1 MNPKNETPSGGVQI
15 ISRAKLVLLLTAA
28 LESRSYRFA
37 RQAAVSWLAI
47 FPGDLTVQWAL
58 ARAWMGEGRLD
69 LAVPI
74 LEKLAVQD
82 PEDVQVQLAL
92 AEAYR
97 ANKPEWA
104 QEAGYQAAV
113 LGWDSKAGGE
123 LPEAY
128 MQLRAVRQLILAGEY
143 SQAEAGVYAVL
154 GKMPASALAA
164 ILHLRIAM
172 QTQDVAAKRQLAQ
185 LYHTRWPDTLVFT
198 LALADADLRAGQEAA
213 AVQLLHQAV
222 SNDPAAQIPVR
233 LWGETFRYRPLWPM
247 RLEMAFDLPVPVD
260 VSARLG
266 GNNLATG
273 DGMAVETAL
282 ETAETAGT
290 SEETL
295 AAEPSA
301 QEGSAHVAESET
313 LTAEAGEASEV
324 PEAEFEVPPATLE
337 ETLEAF
343 VQSLENAESGS
354 ESAVEAKEEVPAPP
368 VSEAKSSPAVSEGVQ
383 EVAEALEHLA
393 DRLQQTETLR
403 ADGRYPVYVVFSTHT
418 GLEKKYGL
426 QTAEIIE
433 REMQHL
439 ADAVSKRRHWSGLVF
454 LPDAVKSD
462 GPAGMSADAAVD
474 PWQLKLAL
482 ADLDQALAKKGQM
495 IGALVIIGG
504 PDVVPHHRLPNPSDD
519 DDAEV
524 PSDNPY
530 ATLDSNYFVAEWP
543 VGRIPG
549 EKGSDA
555 GMLLE
560 QIRRMT
566 RYHSQWKVTPAWVKP
581 LLMLVSWLDR
591 IPFLRSFAPASSGAP
606 SFGYS
611 ASVWRR
617 SSLAAFRPV
626 GDGKALLVSPPE
638 FSGSFEPKRLT
649 HVEVGYYNLHGLPDT
664 AEWYGQRDFSEANSG
679 PDYPVALSAKDL
691 VKNGRAPK
699 VVFSEACYGGLV
711 ENKSEA
717 QSLCLRFLSIGSTAV
732 VASTVIAYGSVA
744 TPLIGADLLGQYFW
758 KHLRDGRPVGEA
770 LLRARLDLVKEMTRR
785 QGFLD
790 AEDQKTLISFV
801 LYGDPLASW
810 EGFRANGKNIARL
823 KTAPTVNTVQES
835 AEAEGSLPKGVS
847 KEALLEVK
855 QVVAPYLPGLDHAEV
870 RFGRQ
875 HSANSPKQ
883 ANGTALP
890 QNANGRVVVTL
901 EKQVKIAQHVHHH
914 FARATLDAQGKIV
927 KLAVSR

>member
-1 MNPKNETPSGGVQI
+1 MNPKIETPSGSVQI
-15 ISRAKLVLLLTAA
+15 IGRAKLVLLLTAA

-69 LAVPI
+69 LAAPI
-74 LEKLAVQD
+74 LEKLAGLD

-97 ANKPEWA
+97 EDKPELA

-123 LPEAY
+123 LSQAY
-128 MQLRAVRQLILAGEY
+128 AQLRAVRKSILAGEY
-143 SQAEAGVYAVL
+143 AQAEAGVYAVL
-154 GKMPASALAA
+154 GMMPTSVLAA
-164 ILHLRIAM
+164 VLHLRIAM
-172 QTQDVAAKRQLAQ
+172 QTQDSAARRQLAQ
-185 LYHTRWPDTLVFT
+185 LYHTRWPEALVFT
-198 LALADADLRAGQEAA
+198 LALADADLRAGQEAN

-222 SNDPAAQIPVR
+222 SNDPAAQIPAR
-233 LWGETFRYRPLWPM
+233 LWGDTFRYRPLWPA

-273 DGMAVETAL
+273 MGSQQAETAAEAAPAEEKMAVETAVM
-282 ETAETAGT
+282 ETSAHEEEGDSL
-290 SEETL
+290 SEGAAAVEE
-295 AAEPSA
+295 AAEA
-301 QEGSAHVAESET
+301 
-313 LTAEAGEASEV
+313 
-324 PEAEFEVPPATLE
+324 PEAEIEAPPATLE

-354 ESAVEAKEEVPAPP
+354 EPAAEAAEEAPAPQF
-368 VSEAKSSPAVSEGVQ
+368 SEAKGSPAISEEVQ
-383 EVAEALEHLA
+383 EVAAVLDHLA
-393 DRLQQTETLR
+393 ERLQQAETPR

-433 REMQHL
+433 REMQRL

-462 GPAGMSADAAVD
+462 GPAGMSAGAAVD

-581 LLMLVSWLDR
+581 LLMLVSWMER
-591 IPFLRSFAPASSGAP
+591 IPFLRSFAPASSGSP

-649 HVEVGYYNLHGLPDT
+649 HVDVGYYNLHGLPDT
-664 AEWYGQRDFSEANSG
+664 AEWYGQRDFSEAHSG

-691 VKNGRAPK
+691 AKNGRAPK
-699 VVFSEACYGGLV
+699 VVFTEACYGGLI
-711 ENKSEA
+711 ENKSES

-835 AEAEGSLPKGVS
+835 AEVEGGLPKGVT

-883 ANGTALP
+883 ANGTAVP

>member
-1 MNPKNETPSGGVQI
+1 MNPKIETPSGGVQI
-15 ISRAKLVLLLTAA
+15 IGRAKLVLLLTAA

-69 LAVPI
+69 LATPI
-74 LEKLAVQD
+74 LEKLAAQD

-97 ANKPEWA
+97 ENKPEMA

-113 LGWDSKAGGE
+113 LGWDSKTSGE
-123 LPEAY
+123 LPQAY
-128 MQLRAVRQLILAGEY
+128 AQLRTVRKLILAGEY
-143 SQAEAGVYAVL
+143 SQAEAGVYAAL
-154 GKMPASALAA
+154 GMMPTSALAA
-164 ILHLRIAM
+164 VLHLRIAM
-172 QTQDVAAKRQLAQ
+172 QTQDAAARRQLAQ

-198 LALADADLRAGQEAA
+198 LALADADLRAGQEAN

-233 LWGETFRYRPLWPM
+233 LWGETFRYRPLWPV

-273 DGMAVETAL
+273 EGIAVEAAAETADAAAPAEETPATETAAQEGL
-282 ETAETAGT
+282 GHAVGDESPIEETAE
-290 SEETL
+290 
-295 AAEPSA
+295 
-301 QEGSAHVAESET
+301 
-313 LTAEAGEASEV
+313 ASES
-324 PEAEFEVPPATLE
+324 LE

-343 VQSLENAESGS
+343 VQSLERTEGS
-354 ESAVEAKEEVPAPP
+354 LDPVAAAPEAAPAAQ

-383 EVAEALEHLA
+383 EVAAVLDHLA
-393 DRLQQTETLR
+393 ERLQQTEAPR

-433 REMQHL
+433 REMQRL
-439 ADAVSKRRHWSGLVF
+439 AEAVSKRRHWSGLVF

-482 ADLDQALAKKGQM
+482 TDLDQALAKKGQM

-649 HVEVGYYNLHGLPDT
+649 HVDVGYYNLHGLPDT
-664 AEWYGQRDFSEANSG
+664 AEWYGQRDFSEAHSG

-691 VKNGRAPK
+691 AKNGRAPK
-699 VVFSEACYGGLV
+699 VVFTEACYGGLI

-835 AEAEGSLPKGVS
+835 AEAEGSLPKGVT

-883 ANGTALP
+883 ANGAAVP

>member
-1 MNPKNETPSGGVQI
+1 MNPKIETPSGGVQI
-15 ISRAKLVLLLTAA
+15 IGRAKLVLLLTAA
-28 LESRSYRFA
+28 LESRAYRFA
-37 RQAAVSWLAI
+37 RQTAVSWLAI

-58 ARAWMGEGRLD
+58 ARAWMGENRLD
-69 LAVPI
+69 LAIPI
-74 LEKLAVQD
+74 LEKLAAQD

-97 ANKPEWA
+97 ENKPELA

-123 LPEAY
+123 LPQSYA
-128 MQLRAVRQLILAGEY
+128 QLRDVRRRILAGEY
-143 SQAEAGVYAVL
+143 AQAEAGIYTVL
-154 GKMPASALAA
+154 GRMPTSALAA
-164 ILHLRIAM
+164 VLHLRIAM
-172 QTQDVAAKRQLAQ
+172 QTQDAAARRQLAQ
-185 LYHTRWPDTLVFT
+185 LYHTRWPDALVFT
-198 LALADADLRAGQEAA
+198 LALADADLRAGQEAN

-222 SNDPAAQIPVR
+222 SNDPAALIPAR
-233 LWGETFRYRPLWPM
+233 LWGESFRYRPLWPA

-273 DGMAVETAL
+273 AESTVVETVAEEATKEETSVIETAAKESLARAEEDERSSAEVVEAAEAL
-282 ETAETAGT
+282 EAE
-290 SEETL
+290 
-295 AAEPSA
+295 
-301 QEGSAHVAESET
+301 V
-313 LTAEAGEASEV
+313 
-324 PEAEFEVPPATLE
+324 EVPPATLE

-343 VQSLENAESGS
+343 VQSLENAESGLKPAA
-354 ESAVEAKEEVPAPP
+354 EFVEEAPAAH
-368 VSEAKSSPAVSEGVQ
+368 VSEVKSSPANSEEVQ
-383 EVAEALEHLA
+383 EVAAVLDHLA
-393 DRLQQTETLR
+393 ERLQQTETPR

-433 REMQHL
+433 REMQRL
-439 ADAVSKRRHWSGLVF
+439 AEAVSKRRHWSGLVF

-462 GPAGMSADAAVD
+462 GPAGMSAEAALD

-482 ADLDQALAKKGQM
+482 VDLDQALAKKGQM

-519 DDAEV
+519 DDVEV

-566 RYHSQWKVTPAWVKP
+566 RYHSQWKVTPTWVKP
-581 LLMLVSWLDR
+581 LLMLVSWMDR

-649 HVEVGYYNLHGLPDT
+649 HVDVGYYNLHGLPDT
-664 AEWYGQRDFSEANSG
+664 AEWYGQRDFSEAHNG

-691 VKNGRAPK
+691 AKNGRAPK
-699 VVFSEACYGGLV
+699 VVFTEACYGGLI
-711 ENKSEA
+711 ENKNES

-823 KTAPTVNTVQES
+823 KTAPAVNTVQEL
-835 AEAEGSLPKGVS
+835 AEAEGCLPKGLT

-883 ANGTALP
+883 ANGTAIP

>member
-1 MNPKNETPSGGVQI
+1 MNPKIETPSGGVQI
-15 ISRAKLVLLLTAA
+15 IGRAKLVLLLTAA

-74 LEKLAVQD
+74 LDKLAVQD

-97 ANKPEWA
+97 DNKPELA

-113 LGWDSKAGGE
+113 LGWDSKTSGE
-123 LPEAY
+123 LPQAY
-128 MQLRAVRQLILAGEY
+128 TQLRAVRQLILTGEY

-154 GKMPASALAA
+154 GRMPTSALAA
-164 ILHLRIAM
+164 VLHLRIAM
-172 QTQDVAAKRQLAQ
+172 QTQDAAARRQLAQ

-233 LWGETFRYRPLWPM
+233 LWGETFRYRPLWPA

-273 DGMAVETAL
+273 DGSAAEAAPETAEAAAPAEEAPATEPAAQESLTHAVET
-282 ETAETAGT
+282 
-290 SEETL
+290 
-295 AAEPSA
+295 
-301 QEGSAHVAESET
+301 ES
-313 LTAEAGEASEV
+313 LSAEAEEAREV
-324 PEAEFEVPPATLE
+324 PEAEAPQVNLE
-337 ETLEAF
+337 EGLEAF
-343 VQSLENAESGS
+343 VQSLENAEGDL
-354 ESAVEAKEEVPAPP
+354 EPAAEDAEEAPVPV
-368 VSEAKSSPAVSEGVQ
+368 VSEAKSSPAASEGVQ
-383 EVAEALEHLA
+383 EVAAVLDHLA
-393 DRLQQTETLR
+393 ERLQQTETPR

-418 GLEKKYGL
+418 GLEKKYGM
-426 QTAEIIE
+426 QTAEIVE
-433 REMQHL
+433 REMQRL

-649 HVEVGYYNLHGLPDT
+649 HVDVGYYNLHGLPDT

-699 VVFSEACYGGLV
+699 VVFSEACYGGLI
-711 ENKSEA
+711 EHKSES

-823 KTAPTVNTVQES
+823 KTAPAVNTVQES
-835 AEAEGSLPKGVS
+835 AEAEGSLPKGVT